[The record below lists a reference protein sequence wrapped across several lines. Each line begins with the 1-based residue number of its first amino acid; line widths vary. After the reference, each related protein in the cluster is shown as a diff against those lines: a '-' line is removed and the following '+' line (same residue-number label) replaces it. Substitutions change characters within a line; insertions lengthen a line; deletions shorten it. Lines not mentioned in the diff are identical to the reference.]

1 MSGTVQSTQSLTWD
15 LVIATYKREEILPR
29 CLQLAAAQTRPPARV
44 IVVDASPGWEATRT
58 VVMEEIAP
66 RFPGIEWRYDRA
78 ERASSAAQRNQGLR
92 ACAADVVF
100 FIDDDSLLYPD
111 AAEVVMGVYERDDEK
126 KVAGVSMIEVGTT
139 PEDAA
144 WPGAAAPRTAT
155 PAESGSWFRDW
166 VRRVL
171 KADEIFV
178 PYDAAFP
185 DHPVPDSVRGL
196 AVGSRPTMTGNRVT
210 YRREA
215 AVREPFEEMLSR
227 YAAGEDSDQSY
238 RVSRHGALLT
248 AFDAKMFHVGS
259 PGGRMPPRVTTSLGA
274 MNPMVL
280 TRIHCSD
287 PVAKERETRSLLR
300 RRLVI
305 EGIKDL
311 AKRQWTFP
319 RARGILDALRNLPSV
334 YRMDEAGVRG
344 WYPGFQS
351 ALIQKH
357 ARQG

>member
-1 MSGTVQSTQSLTWD
+1 MAGPGRRLTWD

-29 CLQLAAAQTRPPARV
+29 CLRLAAGQTRAPARV
-44 IVVDASPGWEATRT
+44 IVVDASPGWEATRAQ
-58 VVMEEIAP
+58 VMGEIAP
-66 RFPGIEWRYDRA
+66 AFPGIEWRYDKA

-92 ACAADVVF
+92 LATADVVF
-100 FIDDDSLLYPD
+100 YIDDDSLLYPD
-111 AAEVVMGVYERDDEK
+111 CAEIIMSVYESDREG

-144 WPGAAAPRTAT
+144 RPGAGAPRTVT
-155 PAESGSWFRDW
+155 PSESGSRFRDAI
-166 VRRVL
+166 RRVL

-185 DHPVPDSVRGL
+185 DHGVPESVRGME
-196 AVGSRPTMTGNRVT
+196 VGARQTMTGNRVT
-210 YRREA
+210 YRREF
-215 AVREPFEEMLSR
+215 AVREPFEEMLAR

-248 AFDAKMFHVGS
+248 AFEAKMFHVGS

-274 MNPMVL
+274 MNPLVL
-280 TRIHCSD
+280 TRLHCSD
-287 PVAKERETRSLLR
+287 PARKQRETASLLR
-300 RRLVI
+300 RRLLI
-305 EGIKDL
+305 EAIKDVT
-311 AKRQWTFP
+311 KRQLSFP
-319 RARGILDALRNLPSV
+319 RARGILDALRNLPRV
-334 YRMDEAGVRG
+334 YAMSEGELRE
-344 WYPGFQS
+344 WYPEFQT